1 MALAYVA
8 DLSLLALC
16 PSVAASI
23 GVPAIAFSASFS
35 GNVALNASLSV
46 SPPTAAIY
54 LSELVDLQATLN
66 LAIGFGAP
74 SFSFSVSDV
83 LSFQAQLELALSLL
97 VTLEGLLSASIGMY
111 AFTYSGV
118 ANGMGAAIT
127 SELATSWPDGSPTS
141 ASCNAWIFGATS
153 SIAQTQIA
161 AFLNG
166 LEVGSGL
173 VYTAKMSVLAALS
186 PVTNAATAQG
196 SAGINAQL
204 SASASLKAA
213 AQVTPPTLAIVATA
227 LAKAALNLK
236 AQLNVAPPAISAAL
250 SATANAAA
258 SLSASFGLLISLGAT
273 LSGGSVF
280 VYTYSGAADV
290 MGAAVTSAL
299 ASTWG
304 DGHTATSGDCLAVIL
319 ATTDSFSAG
328 IVSGFFGGA

>member
-1 MALAYVA
+1 MALTYVA

-16 PSVAASI
+16 PSVALSI
-23 GVPAIAFSASFS
+23 GVPAIAFSADFS

-46 SPPTAAIY
+46 SPPTVAIY
-54 LSELVDLQATLN
+54 FSALEDLLVQLN
-66 LAIGFGAP
+66 LAISFGAP

-97 VTLEGLLSASIGMY
+97 VTLEGLLSASIGVY

-118 ANGMGAAIT
+118 ANGMGSALT
-127 SELATSWPDGSPTS
+127 TELATQWPDGAPTT
-141 ASCNAWIFGATS
+141 ASCNAWIFGAMS
-153 SIAQTQIA
+153 SIAQTQLA

-166 LEVGSGL
+166 LTVASGL
-173 VYTAKMSVLAALS
+173 VYTAKLELLAALT

-204 SASASLKAA
+204 AATASLKAVA
-213 AQVTPPTLAIVATA
+213 SVTPPTLAVSAVA
-227 LAKAALNLK
+227 LAKAAVNLK
-236 AQLNVAPPAISAAL
+236 AQIGVAPPTISAAL

-290 MGAAVTSAL
+290 MGAAITTAL

-304 DGHTATSGDCLAVIL
+304 DGHTSTSGDCLSVIL